1 MRGGHSVS
9 HYIRAGYLLVAW
21 WLKSKKAVVER
32 LGGFMK
38 GKNAEHLP
46 GNDCVPIS
54 LGQPNCLRDHAS
66 EKLNFREFNSRH
78 QVVKINH
85 MLCGSTVQIQKLLG
99 V

>member
-9 HYIRAGYLLVAW
+9 QYIRAGYLLVAW
-21 WLKSKKAVVER
+21 WLKSR
-32 LGGFMK
+32 LELNGWQLYE
-38 GKNAEHLP
+38 GKTLNACQEQLR
-46 GNDCVPIS
+46 PIS

-66 EKLNFREFNSRH
+66 KKLNFREFNSRH

-85 MLCGSTVQIQKLLG
+85 MLLRGSTVQIQKLLG